1 MQIWQP
7 SDAHRLR
14 QMRLAQGLDTFALAT
29 RCTLSERQLL
39 ELEGTGE
46 GSFYSETIKFQTG
59 IKVLRLLGDET
70 AAQSV
75 QATALPPVASGKA
88 LQSVNLPLQ
97 VAPPSE
103 NQRLLRHIGM
113 ALALSGA
120 LVSLVNI
127 LDGLGPR
134 PGGVLLV
141 VVGLAIVAL
150 ALLGRNWWA
159 VVVLCWGCLL
169 INFSSALAIRGL
181 ENVSWVAV
189 PIAVM
194 AAGWFMGR
202 GMAWTIAAVSGLG
215 ALGLYLMHRQGYAF
229 AKAMPIESVLAGL
242 LVACAVAAL
251 VGGAISQT
259 YGRQIELISES
270 RAELNAVMDS
280 TRAMI
285 WSVSAHDFRL
295 RTFNRV
301 LEREVHTL
309 LGVQPGQGMLPA
321 QVFGA
326 EKGQDWDA
334 LYRKAVDGDGLAIEK
349 EIFGDER
356 LFEVSFQPIH
366 KANQVIGIAVYAQEI
381 GKQNQSERMV
391 A

>member
-59 IKVLRLLGDET
+59 IKMLRLLGDET

-75 QATALPPVASGKA
+75 QATALPPVVSGKA

-141 VVGLAIVAL
+141 VVGLAIVVL

-189 PIAVM
+189 PIAGM

-251 VGGAISQT
+251 VGGASSQA
-259 YGRQIELISES
+259 YVRQIALISES
-270 RAELNAVMDS
+270 FS
-280 TRAMI
+280 
-285 WSVSAHDFRL
+285 
-295 RTFNRV
+295 RV

-309 LGVQPGQGMLPA
+309 LGVQPGQGMLPE

-326 EKGQDWDA
+326 EQGQDWDA